1 VVLKAYFSNS
11 TAARLKK
18 GHMIGQFGVIRD
30 VHFPY
35 LRDMDESVKWVRSTI
50 NAHES
55 AIQEVRENLTVVSD
69 LRVQQVN
76 TTLSL
81 VATIFL
87 PLTFLVRLY
96 AVKLLLL
103 LLLLLLFVFSIQLI
117 TPTK

>member
-87 PLTFLVRLY
+87 PLTFLVGCTMY
-96 AVKLLLL
+96 TLLNCYYYYCCCYYYYLSS
-103 LLLLLLFVFSIQLI
+103 VF
-117 TPTK
+117 